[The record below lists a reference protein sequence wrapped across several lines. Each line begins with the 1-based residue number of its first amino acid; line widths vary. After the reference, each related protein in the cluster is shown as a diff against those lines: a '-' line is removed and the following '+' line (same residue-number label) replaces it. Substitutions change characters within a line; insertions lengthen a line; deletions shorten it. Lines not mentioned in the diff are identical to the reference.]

1 MSITVDPSVKQ
12 IRPFVVGAVLRNIT
26 FDEKTYKAF
35 ISAQEKLHATFC
47 RDRKYASIG
56 THDFDAVEGPFI
68 YIAKDPKDFEFVPL
82 NQEKSVNGHGM
93 MESL

>member
-1 MSITVDPSVKQ
+1 M
-12 IRPFVVGAVLRNIT
+12 RNIT